1 MSLRPFTSAYNRNL
15 WIPNGT
21 EAPKVRKLAL
31 RLDAGD
37 QPSGSAPFHFH
48 QARDDRFQHFTNL
61 ESLTLILVTRYQ
73 VVNFKVDEKNLLTEG
88 EWAFS
93 MDVESEEFKEYLV
106 R

>member
-1 MSLRPFTSAYNRNL
+1 MNA
-15 WIPNGT
+15 T

-31 RLDAGD
+31 RLKTGD
-37 QPSGSAPFHFH
+37 QPGGPAPFCFR
-48 QARDDRFQHFTNL
+48 QARDDRFQYFTNL

-73 VVNFKVDEKNLLTEG
+73 VVNFKVDKKNLLTEG

>member
-1 MSLRPFTSAYNRNL
+1 
-15 WIPNGT
+15 
-21 EAPKVRKLAL
+21 
-31 RLDAGD
+31 
-37 QPSGSAPFHFH
+37 
-48 QARDDRFQHFTNL
+48 
-61 ESLTLILVTRYQ
+61 